1 MSVAWALFVPACF
14 ALNLAPGPNNLLSLN
29 NAARHGFATA
39 SLAGGGRLLA
49 FAGMLALAASG
60 LALVLHTSAW
70 LFLAIKVLGA
80 AYLLWLAVQ
89 LWRTDAQPL
98 ANEASPARPS
108 LWRLGRQEFLVAA
121 GNPKAILIFTAF
133 LPQFVDPGQPLGAQF
148 PARSGIPAARMA
160 GHRSLFL
167 CRAPPRPAA
176 RRPAGPASV
185 QPRLRRAAR
194 QRGTGPAAQPPSGL
208 TVPLRFEETH
218 MSQSLFSLA
227 FGVGTQNRQE
237 AWLEVFYALP
247 LLKPS
252 SEIVAAVAPILGYAA
267 GNQALTFTSQQA
279 YQLADALKGI
289 DAAQSALLSRLA
301 ESQKP
306 LVATL
311 LAEDAAPSS
320 TPEAYLKLHLLSHR
334 LVKPHAVNL
343 SGIFPLLPNVAWTNI
358 GAVDLAEL
366 AELQLEAR
374 LKGKL
379 LEVFSVDK
387 FPKMT
392 DYVVPAGVR
401 IADTARV
408 RLGAYIGEGTTV
420 MHEGFVNFNAGTEG
434 PGMIEG
440 RVSAGVFVGKGSDLG
455 GGCSTMGTLSGG
467 GNIVISVGEGCLI
480 GANAGIGIPL
490 GDRNIVEAG
499 LYITAGTKVALLDEQ
514 NALVKVV
521 KARDLAGQPDLLF
534 RRNSQNGA
542 VECKTNKTAIEL
554 NEALHAHN

>member
-1 MSVAWALFVPACF
+1 MSHALF
-14 ALNLAPGPNNLLSLN
+14 S
-29 NAARHGFATA
+29 
-39 SLAGGGRLLA
+39 
-49 FAGMLALAASG
+49 
-60 LALVLHTSAW
+60 
-70 LFLAIKVLGA
+70 I
-80 AYLLWLAVQ
+80 
-89 LWRTDAQPL
+89 
-98 ANEASPARPS
+98 
-108 LWRLGRQEFLVAA
+108 
-121 GNPKAILIFTAF
+121 
-133 LPQFVDPGQPLGAQF
+133 
-148 PARSGIPAARMA
+148 
-160 GHRSLFL
+160 
-167 CRAPPRPAA
+167 
-176 RRPAGPASV
+176 
-185 QPRLRRAAR
+185 
-194 QRGTGPAAQPPSGL
+194 
-208 TVPLRFEETH
+208 
-218 MSQSLFSLA
+218 A
-227 FGVGTQNRQE
+227 FGVGTQNRQGN
-237 AWLEVFYALP
+237 WLEVFYAQP
-247 LLKPS
+247 LLKPT
-252 SEIVAAVAPILGYAA
+252 EALIAAVAPLLGYTG
-267 GNQALTFTSQQA
+267 GNQAITLSNAQA
-279 YQLADALKGI
+279 ADLASALKEI
-289 DAAQSALLSRLA
+289 DTTQAALLTRLA
-301 ESQKP
+301 ESHKP

-311 LAEDAAPSS
+311 LAEDAALTS

-334 LVKPHAVNL
+334 LVKPHGLNL
-343 SGIFPLLPNVAWTNI
+343 TGIFPLLPNVAWTSE

-366 AELQLEAR
+366 AERQLEAR
-374 LKGKL
+374 LKGNL

-401 IADTARV
+401 IADSARV

-499 LYITAGTKVALLDEQ
+499 LYITAGTKVALLDDQ
-514 NALVKVV
+514 NAPVKVV

>member
-1 MSVAWALFVPACF
+1 MSHALF
-14 ALNLAPGPNNLLSLN
+14 S
-29 NAARHGFATA
+29 
-39 SLAGGGRLLA
+39 
-49 FAGMLALAASG
+49 
-60 LALVLHTSAW
+60 
-70 LFLAIKVLGA
+70 I
-80 AYLLWLAVQ
+80 
-89 LWRTDAQPL
+89 
-98 ANEASPARPS
+98 
-108 LWRLGRQEFLVAA
+108 
-121 GNPKAILIFTAF
+121 
-133 LPQFVDPGQPLGAQF
+133 
-148 PARSGIPAARMA
+148 
-160 GHRSLFL
+160 
-167 CRAPPRPAA
+167 
-176 RRPAGPASV
+176 
-185 QPRLRRAAR
+185 
-194 QRGTGPAAQPPSGL
+194 
-208 TVPLRFEETH
+208 
-218 MSQSLFSLA
+218 A
-227 FGVGTQNRQE
+227 FGVGTQNRQGN
-237 AWLEVFYALP
+237 WLEVFYAQP
-247 LLKPS
+247 LLKPT
-252 SEIVAAVAPILGYAA
+252 EALVAAVAPLLSYTG
-267 GNQALTFTSQQA
+267 GNQAITLSNTQA
-279 YQLADALKGI
+279 ADLASALKEI
-289 DAAQSALLSRLA
+289 DAAQAALLTRLA
-301 ESQKP
+301 ESHKP

-311 LAEDAAPSS
+311 LAEDAALTS

-334 LVKPHAVNL
+334 LVKPHGLNL
-343 SGIFPLLPNVAWTNI
+343 TGIFPLLPNVAWTSE

-366 AELQLEAR
+366 AERQLEAR
-374 LKGKL
+374 LKGNL

-401 IADTARV
+401 IADSARV

-420 MHEGFVNFNAGTEG
+420 MHEGFVNFNGGTEG

-499 LYITAGTKVALLDEQ
+499 LYITAGTKVALLDDQ